1 MQITY
6 MRILR
11 LALLCAL
18 VAGLALTLA
27 VGSHPAHVSAA
38 LAAGPYSSPSA
49 LPPSIL
55 TIDGSSSSMPLGWIV
70 GGSIGGVLA
79 IAGGA
84 YGLLHWRRG

>member
-18 VAGLALTLA
+18 LAGLALTLA
-27 VGSHPAHVSAA
+27 VGSHPAHVTAA

-55 TIDGSSSSMPLGWIV
+55 TIDGSSSSMPLWWIIGGSV
-70 GGSIGGVLA
+70 GGALA
-79 IAGGA
+79 IVSGA
-84 YGLLHWRRG
+84 YGFLRWRRG